1 MAVCSSCG
9 KQMECDG
16 VNKRVAA
23 VELTMQTDDNP
34 AIRQFL
40 QRQMGPYR
48 LGHKYEI
55 CVECYLNHF
64 EVKL

>member
-1 MAVCSSCG
+1 
-9 KQMECDG
+9 
-16 VNKRVAA
+16 
-23 VELTMQTDDNP
+23 
-34 AIRQFL
+34 
-40 QRQMGPYR
+40 MGPYR